1 LSLFVTNYILKIKY
15 SYQYDFVNTYPGT
28 SSLLPVFHVIYKS
41 TVKKLDTERILNSLR
56 EGGDVASRMEYF
68 EPRQAQLD
76 FMELVIKCFNENAIG
91 AAEAGTGVGKS
102 FAYLLPAMH
111 FAVESGERVVIS
123 TATITLQQQLFGK
136 DIPLVK
142 DAINAKLKAVL
153 VKGRGNYLC
162 RRRLLDALREP
173 ELAGSDEREQLEDI
187 SRWAETSKG
196 GGREELAFAPVEP
209 VWSRVCSDA
218 ELCMGKSC
226 PEQSRCFVLAL
237 RREAAAARIIVVN
250 HHLLFADLAARR
262 DGAGYEA
269 AAVLPPYARVVIDE
283 AHTIEKAAT
292 SFFSGEFSRIGI
304 LHYAGRLY
312 RKRRAKKSG
321 LLVRICSM
329 FPDGDD
335 SLKTLAAALDGIR
348 AAADDLDKP
357 GLELCGPD
365 GVFRFS
371 PSRNGADGAESALF
385 PPLLALRKKLLAF
398 TAMAR
403 EIIKL
408 LPQNDTDDLFATG
421 TSAVWEL
428 NALLRR
434 FEGIAGIC
442 SAFTDYRE
450 RPGEV
455 MWIERRGAGAAGA
468 DVWPVFTQSP
478 VELAE
483 SLKESLFLPNKTVVC
498 VSATLAV
505 SENFNYWAMR
515 CGAAFAAD
523 RPFLTGC
530 FPSPFPYS
538 SAVLL
543 AVPDDAPLPDEPDYQ
558 AFVDRSVG
566 QLASAAG
573 GSALA
578 LFTSYQSLQSA
589 WLTAQPE
596 LTALGI
602 RCLKQGDDD
611 RSRLLQTFL
620 NDTQSVLFA
629 TDSFWEGVDAP
640 GDTLRLVILCRLPFR
655 TPSDPVFEA
664 RREAVEKNGGNPF
677 MDLSLPEAVM
687 KFKQGFGRLMR
698 RSSDRGVVAVL
709 DGRIL
714 KKRYGAFFLQSLP
727 ETRASF
733 GSFSGI
739 LRDTENFLWNREQAS
754 PDS

>member
-1 LSLFVTNYILKIKY
+1 
-15 SYQYDFVNTYPGT
+15 
-28 SSLLPVFHVIYKS
+28 
-41 TVKKLDTERILNSLR
+41 
-56 EGGDVASRMEYF
+56 
-68 EPRQAQLD
+68 
-76 FMELVIKCFNENAIG
+76 
-91 AAEAGTGVGKS
+91 
-102 FAYLLPAMH
+102 
-111 FAVESGERVVIS
+111 
-123 TATITLQQQLFGK
+123 
-136 DIPLVK
+136 
-142 DAINAKLKAVL
+142 
-153 VKGRGNYLC
+153 
-162 RRRLLDALREP
+162 LREP
-173 ELAGSDEREQLEDI
+173 ELAGSNEQDQLEDI
-187 SRWAETSKG
+187 SRWAETSRG
-196 GGREELAFAPVEP
+196 GGREELAFVPLES

-218 ELCMGKSC
+218 DLCMGKAC
-226 PEQSRCFVLAL
+226 PEQARCFVLAL
-237 RREAAAARIIVVN
+237 RREAAAAKIIVVN

-269 AAVLPPYARVVIDE
+269 AAVLPPYTRVVIDE

-292 SFFSGEFSRIGI
+292 SFFSGEFGRIGI

-321 LLVRICSM
+321 LLVRVCS
-329 FPDGDD
+329 FLPDGDD
-335 SLKTLAAALDGIR
+335 SLQTLAAALDGIR
-348 AAADDLDKP
+348 KAAGDLDRP

-371 PSRNGADGAESALF
+371 PSGRDSGGAESALF

-403 EIIKL
+403 ELIEL
-408 LPQNDTDDLFATG
+408 LPQNDTDDIDPSVTG
-421 TSAVWEL
+421 ASSVWEL
-428 NALLRR
+428 NAVLRR

-442 SAFTDYRE
+442 SAFTEYRE

-455 MWIERRGAGAAGA
+455 MWIERRGTGA
-468 DVWPVFTQSP
+468 DLWPIFTQSP

-483 SLKESLFLPNKTVVC
+483 ILKESLFRPNKTVVC

-505 SENFNYWAMR
+505 SNNFNYWAMR
-515 CGAAFAAD
+515 CGAAYVAD
-523 RPFLTGC
+523 RPLFTGC

-543 AVPDDAPLPDEPDYQ
+543 AAPDDAPLPDEPDYQ
-558 AFVDRSVG
+558 AFVDRAVTE
-566 QLASAAG
+566 LASVAG
-573 GSALA
+573 GSALI

-589 WLTAQPE
+589 WLKAQPE

-620 NDTQSVLFA
+620 DDTQSVLFA

-727 ETRASF
+727 ETRTSF
-733 GSFSGI
+733 GDFAGI
-739 LRDTENFLWNREQAS
+739 LRDMENFLY
-754 PDS
+754 P